1 MGKAI
6 PVISSVGAALLC
18 ASLAGNYYLFSRMDS
33 MTGEKEAEKVQAQV
47 QTATEAEETK
57 PEEKEGEKAE
67 KKYSAKL
74 GETPILFR
82 SAEVDD
88 DGDIVLYFDSE
99 SSLTEATVS
108 VSPEVNGSTYR
119 LSGTRIWV
127 YGNFKP
133 GLTYR
138 VTVQKGAVNY
148 SGGKLEQDVAA
159 DVRIPDKTPDA
170 GYLTYGTYLPLYGK
184 KLVLPFR
191 TVNKPEVNVTVYKE
205 FENNLNPYFGEGYNR
220 YSRMVEIAEKT
231 LKLPAPKNREI
242 YHELDLESLLG
253 GRKPGVYRVE
263 LDGRTR
269 YVSITDMAMQVTED
283 VAGGKVIVFVRS
295 LKTGKPVAGADLA
308 VMSYNNQIA
317 ASGKTDESGC
327 AVLTYD
333 PAWAKEEDRTVAVIA
348 RKEGDLSYFRLSD
361 SHWNEAKYDG
371 LPISKNEVRAFVF
384 TERGISRPGETFTAS
399 AFLRQEKNGTFK
411 IIGDEAVEFT
421 LRDPNGNTVLRWN
434 GKCSAAG
441 FASCDFT
448 LPDTAMTGVY
458 DIACKVISADEVCG
472 KDSIRI
478 ASYVP
483 DRIKVSGKCL
493 TEQAAINDIL
503 EFEFDAKY
511 YFGAD
516 LENGSYNYY
525 IYSVLGANPAH
536 WDKSWIAGDKKLF
549 TVSDRVS
556 GHGTK
561 TAGSVKVQ
569 FPGFHTQNGTA
580 YNPVRVVAEFQAAE
594 PGGRSVSGRAAKT
607 LYPSEH
613 FIGIREGKNN
623 SRKKQIEFTLLPVK
637 KDDTFSLP
645 EQMQVTF
652 ELVRQEWEYAMT
664 RSGDTWR
671 RVWTERSVPLT
682 NLTQVKTI
690 PAGEYKTGTIHTA
703 EWDLPSG
710 RYILTASAGDNIRT
724 ATEFW
729 HYAGDGGSRS
739 ASPSS
744 IYFRTNAETAEP
756 GKEFK
761 FDFDAPG
768 TGEAIL
774 VFGEKTIA
782 GQKVIPVKAGRN
794 EVTLTI
800 PANIHSSSFFVGCT
814 TLVKENNLW
823 RRNFGVLTIPVDQT
837 KAHKLKVALKHATE
851 AETES
856 EIPVTVTLTDAAG
869 KPQSGAVALYAV
881 DSGVIS
887 LTDYKAPDIF
897 SYFYGKIPCPMT
909 FYDMYDLL
917 YEDLKITPDGRIG
930 GDAAARKLGK
940 IKQKQTARVIVPCI
954 NVPASGSATVQV
966 KLPDHTGAMDFFAV
980 ASGEDGVGSADSN
993 IIIRKP
999 ATVTISAPRYL
1010 APGDT
1015 ADLTVTV
1022 FNHTLDASAYTC
1034 KLSLPAF
1041 LEAQGNP
1048 VFTGKSLAKGGQQT
1062 MTLTVK
1068 AKEQFAPGKITADLT
1083 MGNVKAKDDTY
1094 ITVRSVNV
1102 AQTQYRFTVLE
1113 PGQSLSLAF
1122 AGDFIGKTGGFIR
1135 LSASP
1140 ALAVNSALAW
1150 LNEYPHGCL
1159 EQTTAGAFPFLAL
1172 PELEKAGLIDADLA
1186 KSNQHKAAQAYAQI
1200 LNMALSDGSFAMWQG
1215 GTTAWADA
1223 SVFAL
1228 HFIFEAEK
1236 KNKIKLESSAR
1247 SRYLRWLRKQADNA
1261 SPENRSR
1268 RAYAAYVLAVAGDK
1282 AFLTAARNIIQGA
1295 EKADYAL
1302 FLAGGALV
1310 KGGYA
1315 NLGTTPM
1322 KDALEGKCYLEDGVP
1337 TSYSDNACRLG
1348 MALYIL
1354 MDCAV
1359 PGDELPAKL
1368 AFELA
1373 QMIRNDGG
1381 AWGTTQANAWASL
1394 GLSAYAAKYPP
1405 APAAAQVTASGKSS
1419 VLRFP
1424 SVKTLPAVDGTAIL
1438 NQSGGKLIVE
1448 STLTGIPRKTPA
1460 NGGKLVLLKE
1470 YLNEKGESVTRVKH
1484 GDKVFVRIQ
1493 LQSPFSIESVVVADL
1508 LPGGLE
1514 IEDELLA
1521 SRSAMIPESMASKYG
1536 ALHPKRMEKRDDRCI
1551 VYGDT
1556 EKGTSVITY
1565 QTRAVVR
1572 GEFVIPPVHAESMYQ
1587 PDVTGIYG
1595 NMGSL
1600 TIE

>member
-1 MGKAI
+1 MIEMGKAI
-6 PVISSVGAALLC
+6 PVIGSVGAVLLC

-33 MTGEKEAEKVQAQV
+33 MAGEKEAEPDRIQV
-47 QTATEAEETK
+47 QTAEET
-57 PEEKEGEKAE
+57 EEKTVEKQ
-67 KKYSAKL
+67 YSAGL
-74 GETPILFR
+74 GKTPILFR
-82 SAEVDD
+82 SAAVEYD
-88 DGDIVLYFDSE
+88 DIVLYFDSE
-99 SSLTEATVS
+99 SSLTDAAVS
-108 VSPEVNGSTYR
+108 ISPEVNGSTYS
-119 LSGTRIWV
+119 LSGSKIRV
-127 YGNFKP
+127 YGDFKP

-138 VTVQKGAVNY
+138 VTVKKDAVNY
-148 SGGKLEQDVAA
+148 SGGRLEQDVVAE
-159 DVRIPDKTPDA
+159 VRISDIKPTA
-170 GYLTYGTYLPLYGK
+170 GYLTSGTYLPLSGE

-191 TVNKPEVNVTVYKE
+191 TVNKEKVVVRIEKE
-205 FENNLNPYFGEGYNR
+205 FENNMNPYYENDYER
-220 YSRMVEIAEKT
+220 ASRLVKVAEKT
-231 LKLPAPKNREI
+231 LSLPAPKNREI
-242 YHELDLESLLG
+242 FHELDLESLLG
-253 GRKPGVYRVE
+253 GRKPGVYRVSI
-263 LDGRTR
+263 DGKPQ
-269 YVSITDMAMQVTED
+269 YVSITDLAMQITED
-283 VAGGKVIVFVRS
+283 THGGKVVVFVRS
-295 LKTGKPVAGADLA
+295 LKTGKPVAGADLT

-317 ASGKTDESGC
+317 ASGKTDETGC

-333 PAWAKEEDRTVAVIA
+333 PAWAKEDDCTVAVIA
-348 RKEGDLSYFRLSD
+348 RKDGDLSYFRLRNACVIES
-361 SHWNEAKYDG
+361 EYG
-371 LPISKNEVRAFVF
+371 VMPVSKNEIRAFVF
-384 TERGISRPGETFTAS
+384 TERGISRPGETFAAS
-399 AFLRQEKNGTFK
+399 AFLRQEKDGTFK
-411 IIGDEAVEFT
+411 IIGNEAVELT
-421 LRDPNGNTVLRWN
+421 LRDPNGNTVFRWN

-441 FASCDFT
+441 FVSCDFT

-458 DIACKVISADEVCG
+458 GVFCKVISADRVCG

-511 YFGAD
+511 YFGTD
-516 LENGSYNYY
+516 LENGIYRYH
-525 IYSVLGANPAH
+525 IYSMPAANPVH
-536 WDKSWIAGDKKLF
+536 WDKSWITGDSKCF
-549 TVSDRVS
+549 VASDRIT

-569 FPGFHTQNGTA
+569 YPGFHVQNGSA
-580 YNPVRVVAEFQAAE
+580 YNPVRIVAELQAAE
-594 PGGRSVSGRAAKT
+594 PGGRTVTGHAAKT
-607 LYPSEH
+607 LYPSEY

-623 SRKKQIEFTLLPVK
+623 SRKKMIEFTLLPVK
-637 KDDTFSLP
+637 KDDSISLP
-645 EQMQVTF
+645 DKMPVTF
-652 ELVRQEWEYAMT
+652 ELVRKEWEYAMT
-664 RSGDTWR
+664 LSGNTWK
-671 RVWTERSVPLT
+671 RVWTERSIPLT
-682 NLTQVKTI
+682 DLTQVKTI
-690 PAGEYKTGTIHTA
+690 PAGEYKTGTIRTA

-710 RYILTASAGDNIRT
+710 RYVLTASAGDNIRT
-724 ATEFW
+724 VTEFW

-739 ASPSS
+739 ANPNS
-744 IYFRTNAETAEP
+744 IYFRTDAETAEP
-756 GKEFK
+756 GRDFK
-761 FDFDAPG
+761 FNFDAPG

-794 EVTLTI
+794 DVALTV

-814 TLVKENNLW
+814 TLVKENNFW

-837 KAHKLKVALKHATE
+837 KAHKLNVALKHAPEAE
-851 AETES
+851 AET

-887 LTDYKAPDIF
+887 LTDYKVPDIF
-897 SYFYGKIPCPMT
+897 SCFYGKIPCPMD
-909 FYDMYDLL
+909 FYDMYGLL

-930 GDAAARKLGK
+930 GDAAARKLGR
-940 IKQKQTARVIVPCI
+940 IKQKQTARVIMPCI
-954 NVPASGSATVQV
+954 SVPASGSATVQV

-980 ASGEDGVGSADSN
+980 ASGEDAAGAAGSN
-993 IIIRKP
+993 IIMRKP
-999 ATVTISAPRYL
+999 ATVTLSAPRYL

-1022 FNHTLDASAYTC
+1022 FNHALDASAYTC

-1048 VFTGKSLAKGGQQT
+1048 VFTGKTLARGGQQT

-1068 AKEQFAPGKITADLT
+1068 AKEQFAPGKITADLVI
-1083 MGNVKAKDDTY
+1083 GDVKAKDDTY

-1102 AQTQYRFTVLE
+1102 AQTQYRFTALE
-1113 PGQSLSLAF
+1113 PGQNLTVDL
-1122 AGDFIGKTGGFIR
+1122 AGDFIGKTGGSIR

-1150 LNEYPHGCL
+1150 LNDYPHGCL

-1172 PELEKAGLIDADLA
+1172 PELEKAGLIDTELA
-1186 KSNQHKAAQAYAQI
+1186 NTNRHKVAGAYAK
-1200 LNMALSDGSFAMWQG
+1200 LLTMSLSDGSFAMWQG
-1215 GTTAWADA
+1215 GTATWKDA

-1236 KNKIKLESSAR
+1236 KNRIRLER
-1247 SRYLRWLRKQADNA
+1247 SVRNRYLSWLRKQADNA
-1261 SPENRSR
+1261 SPENRSC

-1282 AFLTAARNIIQGA
+1282 AFLTAARNIIEGA

-1315 NLGTTPM
+1315 NLGTKPM
-1322 KDALEGKCYLEDGVP
+1322 KDALEGKCYLEYGVP
-1337 TSYSDNACRLG
+1337 TAYSNNACRLG

-1368 AFELA
+1368 ALELA
-1373 QMIRNDGG
+1373 QLIRNDGG
-1381 AWGTTQANAWASL
+1381 AWGTTQANAWAAL

-1405 APAAAQVTASGKSS
+1405 APAMAFVAAEGKQSALRFSS
-1419 VLRFP
+1419 VQ
-1424 SVKTLPAVDGTAIL
+1424 TLPAVDGTSIT

-1448 STLTGIPRKTPA
+1448 SSLTGIPRKTPA
-1460 NGGKLVLLKE
+1460 NGGKLVLSKE
-1470 YLNEKGESVTRVKH
+1470 YLNENGEPVTRVKH
-1484 GDKVFVRIQ
+1484 GNKVFVRIQ
-1493 LQSPFSIESVVVADL
+1493 FQSPFDIESVVIADL

-1536 ALHPKRMEKRDDRCI
+1536 ALRPKRMEKRDARCI

-1556 EKGTSVITY
+1556 VKGSSVITY
-1565 QTRAVVR
+1565 QTRAAVR

-1587 PDVTGIYG
+1587 PDITGIYG
-1595 NMGSL
+1595 NMGTL
-1600 TIE
+1600 IIE